1 MAGIKV
7 PQYEIFKIG
16 TNKLKHNNW
25 DITITKDDARLV
37 QELIPLFEAQE
48 FRLMYQ
54 ILRDRGI
61 VKYMN
66 QIDFSTYICS
76 VIIENKSDF
85 SRATSR
91 NGIKI
96 NGKTFKRFVGTT
108 GGLKNNTLLF
118 VSDDIIDDDMRV
130 E

>member
-25 DITITKDDARLV
+25 DLNITKDDARLV

-48 FRLMYQ
+48 FRLMFQ
-54 ILRDRGI
+54 ILRDRGL

-66 QIDFSTYICS
+66 QIDFSKYLCAI
-76 VIIENKSDF
+76 IIENKGDF

-91 NGIKI
+91 NGIKL
-96 NGKTFKRFVGTT
+96 NGKR
-108 GGLKNNTLLF
+108 LKDL
-118 VSDDIIDDDMRV
+118 
-130 E
+130 